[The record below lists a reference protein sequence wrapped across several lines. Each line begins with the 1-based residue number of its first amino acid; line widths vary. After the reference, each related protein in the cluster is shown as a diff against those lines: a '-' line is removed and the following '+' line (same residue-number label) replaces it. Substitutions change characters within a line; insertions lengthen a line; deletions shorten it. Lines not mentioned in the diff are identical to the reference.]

1 MGDLHLCEKNESY
14 TNKKSIIEKYNIM
27 ENCCMTNTEFSSR
40 ASKNIGFN
48 NKKFENIKTVHVKR
62 STDSIIESLNN
73 SSRINTTL
81 DNNQNDI
88 SKTSYINDVKFT
100 GIKKTNMIID
110 VILNTKQTDIE
121 NDIIYKL
128 KDKTVEFIK
137 KASVKHNN
145 KYSYENVEYINNSTH
160 VKINCQQHGIFSQTP
175 QGHLR
180 GRGCRQCAIVKRITP
195 IDEFKQK
202 ATKIHGEKYIYDN
215 VVYINSDTN
224 IKIICKIHGE
234 FEQLP
239 RNHLSGKGCQD
250 CGGRVGIK
258 FPQEK
263 FIKKCIKIHGD
274 IYNYD
279 YVIYVNAYSK
289 VNIICIKHGIFE
301 QRPHK
306 HLQGQGCPKCKN
318 SKGELLIF
326 NYFTNNNITF
336 VTQRK
341 FPDCFDKQLLRFD
354 AYLEEYNLCIEF
366 DGDQHYAN
374 YERFGG
380 EEGYKG
386 IVKRD
391 NIKNKYCKN
400 KEINLLRM
408 SNRDM
413 ELNKIESILET
424 AIKWIKEN
432 PKYYFIRDKW
442 AKTKKFKKQLDNM
455 V

>member
-100 GIKKTNMIID
+100 GIKRTNMIID

-160 VKINCQQHGIFSQTP
+160 VKIN
-175 QGHLR
+175 
-180 GRGCRQCAIVKRITP
+180 
-195 IDEFKQK
+195 
-202 ATKIHGEKYIYDN
+202 GEKYIYDN

>member
-100 GIKKTNMIID
+100 GIKRTNMIID

-160 VKINCQQHGIFSQTP
+160 VKIN
-175 QGHLR
+175 
-180 GRGCRQCAIVKRITP
+180 
-195 IDEFKQK
+195 
-202 ATKIHGEKYIYDN
+202 GEKYIYDN

-239 RNHLSGKGCQD
+239 RNHFSGKGRQD

-263 FIKKCIKIHGD
+263 FIKK
-274 IYNYD
+274 
-279 YVIYVNAYSK
+279 
-289 VNIICIKHGIFE
+289 
-301 QRPHK
+301 
-306 HLQGQGCPKCKN
+306 
-318 SKGELLIF
+318 
-326 NYFTNNNITF
+326 
-336 VTQRK
+336 
-341 FPDCFDKQLLRFD
+341 
-354 AYLEEYNLCIEF
+354 
-366 DGDQHYAN
+366 
-374 YERFGG
+374 
-380 EEGYKG
+380 
-386 IVKRD
+386 
-391 NIKNKYCKN
+391 
-400 KEINLLRM
+400 
-408 SNRDM
+408 
-413 ELNKIESILET
+413 
-424 AIKWIKEN
+424 
-432 PKYYFIRDKW
+432 
-442 AKTKKFKKQLDNM
+442 
-455 V
+455 